1 MMRPFSL
8 SNKAD
13 WLQMPEQI
21 GREDLGPIATRIE
34 RFQAPVTLDFSTTR
48 HIDFRA
54 WHDFVTR
61 LRDLDRGPTAL
72 RLYGLSSYCE
82 QIVRFVSAARDGDLF
97 EQLFGTNGFS
107 GEGEISNEFATTNEL
122 GSGWMPWDE
131 HAYPWSPSQ
140 N

>member
-13 WLQMPEQI
+13 WLQMAEQV
-21 GREDLGPIATRIE
+21 GREDLDIVAVRLE
-34 RFQAPVTLDFSTTR
+34 RFNSPVTLDFSATR

-54 WHDFVTR
+54 WHAFVTR
-61 LRDLDRGPTAL
+61 LRALDRGPAAL

-82 QIVRFVSAARDGDLF
+82 RIVRFVSAARDGDLF
-97 EQLFGTNGFS
+97 EQLFGSSDFG
-107 GEGEISNEFATTNEL
+107 GEGEISTEFATTDDL